1 MDPRPGGRSR
11 VHHDAP
17 RTTATGEKGV
27 TRALSHPSIVRYP
40 LLSPL
45 SSFALAL
52 RLHAI
57 TLADVA
63 PEPSDGDAAVLAS
76 VAVRGVPFREL
87 SAIVSETG
95 AFSLDDLT
103 PADID
108 VHRRIVDA
116 TFRRATVL
124 PAPVGVVFRTPDI
137 LKRWMELHYVSLNG
151 ALQFVEDRAVARVH
165 IVRSDGR
172 DDDLEAGSDLAAA
185 ATEAFRALRRR
196 SVAAVPLRLEEVTGL
211 MLSASFLVERDLW
224 KEFLTA
230 VDEQHDAHHLLRFD
244 VTGPWAPYDFVQMQF
259 GG

>member
-1 MDPRPGGRSR
+1 M
-11 VHHDAP
+11 
-17 RTTATGEKGV
+17 
-27 TRALSHPSIVRYP
+27 
-40 LLSPL
+40 
-45 SSFALAL
+45 AL
-52 RLHAI
+52 RLYAI
-57 TLADVA
+57 TLADA
-63 PEPSDGDAAVLAS
+63 HPEPTDGDGSGGA
-76 VAVRGVPFREL
+76 VAVPVGVRSIPFRDL
-87 SAIVSETG
+87 SAIVSETS
-95 AFSLDDLT
+95 AFALEDMT
-103 PADID
+103 PAEVDL
-108 VHRRIVDA
+108 HRQVVDA
-116 TFRRATVL
+116 AFRRATVL
-124 PAPVGVVFRTPDI
+124 PAPAGVVFRTLDI

-211 MLSASFLVERDLW
+211 VLSASFLVERDLW

-230 VDEQHDAHHLLRFD
+230 VDEQHEAHHLLRFD